1 MMIQNGWLN
10 VFENFQ
16 LLWCQDLLIKYA
28 VADSWSISF
37 QQCPKSVFRGEHGVR
52 GHDNGHNDAQRV
64 FRRNQQLM
72 PSIPKSYV
80 WSITNTLNIIRMLFF
95 QLVRVVIII
104 YKKYIS
110 VIQNISSKTLEQCN
124 DYFCINKCLV
134 QQLHCLLIV
143 SRCAFDT
150 KILKTINY
158 ENHCILKQ
166 TWPKFENMIIF
177 THFIHFSYLGTKFRN
192 FALNLGHIRQIR
204 SKLIKMLVRRI
215 YSVKVFWE
223 VSLVI
228 AFAHS
233 KYGTNKFLDM
243 TFEKVWEKASMI
255 IVSKIYF
262 AFLLVAL
269 PMILRSIFGWSSR
282 NMFNKNSSSILKS
295 ISMR

>member
-1 MMIQNGWLN
+1 MINILSTMPKECVSWRT
-10 VFENFQ
+10 
-16 LLWCQDLLIKYA
+16 WCAWSWQWSQRCPESLQKKSTINAQYPQKLCMKYNKY
-28 VADSWSISF
+28 F
-37 QQCPKSVFRGEHGVR
+37 K
-52 GHDNGHNDAQRV
+52 HNPNA
-64 FRRNQQLM
+64 
-72 PSIPKSYV
+72 
-80 WSITNTLNIIRMLFF
+80 FF

-143 SRCAFDT
+143 LRCAFDT

-215 YSVKVFWE
+215 YSVKVFEKFPWWLLF
-223 VSLVI
+223 S
-228 AFAHS
+228 HS

-243 TFEKVWEKASMI
+243 TFEKSLEKG
-255 IVSKIYF
+255 KYDNC
-262 AFLLVAL
+262 L
-269 PMILRSIFGWSSR
+269 
-282 NMFNKNSSSILKS
+282 
-295 ISMR
+295 